1 MSNPDPA
8 LSLSSQL
15 EKSEKPDSSSSPP
28 EDELPPPPPPQFS
41 SSSGEPSPDIPPPP
55 SADSPS
61 NEPPPP
67 PPLPSL
73 PASASASESSPLSS
87 GVSIGVGDIIQII
100 APTNSSINDQ
110 IYLIIYADQNK
121 LKLINA
127 ATTTSLLLTIG
138 PNGGFTDE
146 SITSIYILDRPEFPG
161 YARQNGLTVGKW
173 INISF
178 GGDLPT
184 IITGQITDLEED
196 MIEVKT
202 YPGDQIFYLDF
213 GYKGIPENIPIEHIE
228 IRSPPSKV
236 DEASELSATA
246 AAAKS
251 AKFDAQVLRSVDEDA
266 AQGIEPISLSKSRGA
281 VGSEDEDVAAKVP
294 VEEMKSMLQ
303 EILIDADSIK
313 FGDDLAPIIQV
324 VELPEEQKRYSI
336 EKQTS
341 DLLNELVSEVPNEKR
356 TKAVLNNIHSLI
368 ERFCQLRDEYSIFDA
383 NGNAAPRPYNTEN
396 YKPLAKVLM
405 SLNQK
410 LFWIMPIAKNIR
422 KFYNVES
429 VPASDQTDFTLSTID
444 ESIDTFNAIEQDYS
458 SSKETF
464 KAYMSKINDYIT
476 PFQPADGPILQSV
489 QTNIAA
495 VLDNLGNFYSSI
507 VKRDAIKR
515 SRFIIQTYNLGL
527 SNINIKKSKS
537 FGKRN
542 YDVVETVSLTQPDE
556 VNIQSFVTLP
566 EPAIVFSNISLPE
579 TSIISRANMNMNFI
593 QYWNLLRKNTSVTQK
608 TIELEERETRSQ
620 YSDTEMAQFASSF
633 MTFVSSQELDS
644 REKYNKFIQ
653 MFVPTTD
660 LLFDVMNKYV
670 TGDITLTNYVSV
682 LQPFMVY
689 VRDLDTKQYNLI
701 VSMIEQNILSYKA
714 KLVQA
719 AKEYAILSSKK
730 YASKCAAASTL
741 YNLLTDSKQVKYDAD
756 ILGIYGLSPENFKG
770 AGAGGGGGSVSDAP
784 QSEKPV
790 TLSTTEDLDFEADL
804 DKFTERPDQ
813 RAIAKAAKY
822 VETANKMPIDTES
835 IADLT
840 SVYNQM
846 KRKYPKDFEE
856 INKQYPDKS
865 YLVKTNVIAPVI
877 VTMRR
882 YMEESRRAKMT
893 ERRGAPLSSSVG
905 FGDDKVFPNV
915 ALSNE
920 EILYRLI
927 CVDNARLYMNTLAV
941 INEDLI
947 TPFDFDQLYAQETDK
962 FEEKVKAG
970 HEKNTC
976 KNFVLAKKYTDK
988 SDLQEEEG
996 EEVFYDKLY
1005 DFTDYPFL
1013 EKFAKERAEYSEA
1026 DFESFLMSRYMKKTK
1041 LPINDARSEIRDMMR
1056 GRRAVQD
1063 GQYAVLVIEDEE
1075 SGGGGGAFG
1084 GQGAE
1089 AGEAAHDGVR
1099 YEYYIRDKGKWVKDD
1114 TIPSSVSMYDTA
1126 YFCNV
1131 KDDCFSINKKCL
1143 NPDLAAD
1150 TLKDQIVKQMYDEF
1164 DSRVHESKKLILETV
1179 FRKYKYSLDTIAK
1192 LQSIRKYNI
1201 YKYND
1206 FHYLTGIDL
1215 DRTSN
1220 MPISPYARIF
1230 DLVLGQTD
1238 YVKRQKN
1245 IMRFIQRFT
1254 RKAIEISTQMPH
1266 SIEIESPYWL
1276 YCRDTNTKLVPSFFE
1291 TIASTFLNQ
1300 GDVQMAIDTICK
1312 ERGSISEDGEAWTD
1326 KHSGYVIKN
1335 IDLDNDEGYDAAG
1348 YKLQTR
1354 DVIQSSLSESLIQS
1368 IQDRKI
1374 VTFTNPDSQMMS
1386 NVVTTMAKYMGIDL
1400 ETKRLF
1406 IVENATK
1413 FICSSVFPT
1422 EASYNAGSKKTKTY
1436 REYKLLTILMVTLSY
1451 IAVTIQTSIPS
1462 IKTSKTFPGCL
1473 RSFVG
1478 YPLDGEGDY
1487 SLLKYIS
1494 CIAIKI
1500 SSGIEP
1506 WNTIQKIKKEQTL
1519 IDQMKTFMDKFVIT
1533 NATIQMKLEEKK
1545 EYNKLYAAEELPAE
1559 HDIKRWINFL
1569 PPLSRIKMT
1578 TPQALSPTFKQ
1589 ILNEEFSKGQKTQ
1602 YDKISTIRSKIIHF
1616 SFAIQVMI
1624 QDVVSKEKLIMT
1636 NGANEPFVENA
1647 CCNPEGS
1654 INTVRF
1660 FVEHE
1665 SNISNYN
1672 RMVEEL
1678 RNTMSDIIAQQKS
1691 VSLLDPKNTRPKY
1704 PEIPEGFDETTIY
1717 LAFITYCKFN
1727 NDTLPIPENIQHLCH
1742 QKPSERIYNPEEESL
1757 RNKIDK
1763 LKSTGE
1769 YNYTSEALEA
1779 LLQVVNRE
1787 HIIPFDFEVKNVSYI
1802 QQLRDLITSWE
1813 EHKTPENLEI
1823 PEPLVVRLK
1832 AVMDTFDIEITE
1844 DTQELRDL
1852 KNYLAERNSEIV
1864 ETVLNF
1870 INDNKR
1876 INSKTQQ
1883 RYKSFLLNA
1892 ASFKAVGDG
1901 IMCPRKDTATYKG
1914 MEYVVT
1920 QIRNLVDVFP
1930 NIMLNNIDYNK
1941 IAVSKHWG
1949 LSKFHV
1955 KDIQEIVK
1963 RYYSRIDKFFK
1974 DKDSILRG
1982 LLTQVK
1988 DTMGKWLIFASHT
2001 PLLARVIPFIDIEGS
2016 DDELMVIE
2024 GEQDVAEFFQEVDVS
2039 SKQRSKHSKS
2049 RGEEAQRERRAAM
2062 AKRSAASAAASS
2074 RLNEREERVKVG
2086 EGFYSVFNDD
2096 LIRHLFTYYLLN
2108 VILKYVTVARTPI
2121 MNVQEQ
2127 GLPEDLE
2134 SELTSVLQAQ
2144 SEQNG
2149 VSAVSELRI
2158 MSEES
2163 VELKQKVAEL
2173 LIAFLDTMIV
2183 DKNAI
2188 NVNRRDIKED
2198 ITQSKD
2204 KEKDIITR
2212 DLREMQKDEREM
2224 ENIKKNLRIGDWNVG
2239 GTKGLRFYVPETY
2252 DQDREVMEAEFR
2264 REEEKVR
2271 LDNRL
2276 KADKVTMRMRDIYTT
2291 EEQETQH
2298 EAALIGAELDDD
2310 YDLQGDDDD
2319 YGGGGGGGADGDDG
2333 EFNQRGGDVD
2343 E

>member
-1 MSNPDPA
+1 MSTQEPA
-8 LSLSSQL
+8 LSPSLQL
-15 EKSEKPDSSSSPP
+15 EKSEKPNSLSSSP

-41 SSSGEPSPDIPPPP
+41 SSSGESSPDIPPPP
-55 SADSPS
+55 PSSNYMS
-61 NEPPPP
+61 NEPSYIPPP
-67 PPLPSL
+67 PQ
-73 PASASASESSPLSS
+73 ASVSDSSSLSS
-87 GVSIGVGDIIQII
+87 FSSSVSIGVGDIIQII
-100 APTNSSINDQ
+100 APTNSTINDQ
-110 IYLIIYADQNK
+110 IYLIIYADQTK

-127 ATTTSLLLTIG
+127 ATTTSLVLTIG

-161 YARQNGLTVGKW
+161 YAKQNGLTVGKW

-178 GGDLPT
+178 SGDLPT

-213 GYKGIPENIPIEHIE
+213 AYKGIPENIPIEYIE

-236 DEASELSATA
+236 EEASIAT
-246 AAAKS
+246 KS
-251 AKFDAQVLRSVDEDA
+251 ANLDKRVLRSVDEDA
-266 AQGIEPISLSKSRGA
+266 AQGVEPISISKSRGA
-281 VGSEDEDVAAKVP
+281 VVSEDEDIVAKVP
-294 VEEMKSMLQ
+294 VEEMKSMLN

-368 ERFCQLRDEYSIFDA
+368 ERFCQLRDEFSIFDA
-383 NGNAAPRPYNTEN
+383 NGNATPRPYNTEN
-396 YKPLAKVLM
+396 HKPLAKALM

-429 VPASDQTDFTLSTID
+429 VPSGDQTDFTLSTID
-444 ESIDTFNAIEQDYS
+444 ESIDTFNTIEQDYS
-458 SSKETF
+458 SSRETF
-464 KAYMSKINDYIT
+464 KAYMSKISDYIT
-476 PFQPADGPILQSV
+476 PFQNADGPIIQSV
-489 QTNIAA
+489 QTNLAA

-527 SNINIKKSKS
+527 SNIRIKKLKS

-579 TSIISRANMNMNFI
+579 TSIISRANMNKNFI
-593 QYWNLLRKNTSVTQK
+593 QYWNLLRKNTSITQK
-608 TIELEERETRSQ
+608 TIELEERETTSQ
-620 YSDTEMAQFASSF
+620 YSDTDMAQFASSF
-633 MTFVSSQELDS
+633 MTFISSQELDS

-653 MFVPTTD
+653 MFVPTTN

-689 VRDLDTKQYNLI
+689 VRDLDAKQYNLI
-701 VSMIEQNILSYKA
+701 VSMIEQNVLNYKA

-730 YASKCAAASTL
+730 YASKCAAASAL
-741 YNLLTDSKQVKYDAD
+741 YNLLSDSKQVKYDTD
-756 ILGIYGLSPENFKG
+756 ILGIYGMSPENFKG
-770 AGAGGGGGSVSDAP
+770 AESSGGGGGVSDTL
-784 QSEKPV
+784 QSKKPI
-790 TLSTTEDLDFEADL
+790 TLSSMEDLDFEADL
-804 DKFTERPDQ
+804 DNFTERPEQ
-813 RAIAKAAKY
+813 RAIAKATKY

-835 IADLT
+835 MADLT
-840 SVYNQM
+840 SVYNIIKQ
-846 KRKYPKDFEE
+846 KYPKDFEE
-856 INKQYPDKS
+856 INKEYPDKA
-865 YLVKTNVIAPVI
+865 YLLKTNVIAPVI
-877 VTMRR
+877 TAMHS
-882 YMEESRRAKMT
+882 YMEESRRSKIT

-947 TPFDFDQLYAQETDK
+947 TPFDFDQLYAQETEK
-962 FEEKVKAG
+962 FDEKIKAG
-970 HEKNTC
+970 NEKNTC
-976 KNFVLAKKYTDK
+976 KNFVLTKKYTDK
-988 SDLQEEEG
+988 SDLQEDEG
-996 EEVFYDKLY
+996 EEIFYDKLY

-1013 EKFAKERAEYSEA
+1013 NKFEKERAEYSEA

-1041 LPINDARSEIRDMMR
+1041 LPINDARSEVRDMMR

-1075 SGGGGGAFG
+1075 SGGGGGGAFG

-1089 AGEAAHDGVR
+1089 EGEAAHDGVR

-1131 KDDCFSINKKCL
+1131 KNDCFSINKKCL

-1164 DSRVHESKKLILETV
+1164 DSRVHETKKLILETV
-1179 FRKYKYSLDTIAK
+1179 YRKYKYTLDTIEK
-1192 LQSIRKYNI
+1192 LRNIQKYNI

-1206 FHYLTGIDL
+1206 FQYLTGIDI

-1220 MPISPYARIF
+1220 MPVSPYARIF
-1230 DLVLGQTD
+1230 DLILGQTD

-1245 IMRFIQRFT
+1245 VMRFIQRFT
-1254 RKAIEISTQMPH
+1254 RKAIEVSTQMPH

-1276 YCRDTNTKLVPSFFE
+1276 YCKDTNTKLVPSFFE

-1312 ERGSISEDGEAWTD
+1312 DRGSISEDGEAWTD
-1326 KHSGYVIKN
+1326 KHSGYVIKY
-1335 IDLDNDEGYDAAG
+1335 IDLDTEEGYDAAG

-1374 VTFTNPDSQMMS
+1374 ATFTNPDSQMMS

-1422 EASYNAGSKKTKTY
+1422 EASYNAGGKRTKTY
-1436 REYKLLTILMVTLSY
+1436 REYKLLSILMVTLSY

-1462 IKTSKTFPGCL
+1462 IKTRKTFPGCL

-1506 WNTIQKIKKEQTL
+1506 WNTIQKIKKEQTV

-1533 NATIQMKLEEKK
+1533 NATIQTKLEEKR
-1545 EYNKLYAAEELPAE
+1545 EYNKLYAAEELPVE

-1569 PPLSRIKMT
+1569 PPLSKIKIT
-1578 TPQALSPTFKQ
+1578 TPESLSPNFQRTLK
-1589 ILNEEFSKGQKTQ
+1589 EEFSKGQKMQ
-1602 YDKISTIRSKIIHF
+1602 YDKISAIRSKIIHF
-1616 SFAIQVMI
+1616 SFAIQVLI

-1654 INTVRF
+1654 INTVRY
-1660 FVEHE
+1660 FVEHDA
-1665 SNISNYN
+1665 NISNYN
-1672 RMVEEL
+1672 KIVKDL
-1678 RNTMSDIIAQQKS
+1678 CDHIHDIISLQKS
-1691 VSLLDPKNTRPKY
+1691 VSLLDPKNTRTKY

-1727 NDTLPIPENIQHLCH
+1727 NDTIPIPENIQHLCH
-1742 QKPSERIYNPEEESL
+1742 QKPSERIYNPDEESL
-1757 RNKIDK
+1757 RSKIEK

-1769 YNYTSEALEA
+1769 YNYTNEALEA
-1779 LLQVVNRE
+1779 LLQIVNHE
-1787 HIIPFDFEVKNVSYI
+1787 HIIPFDFELKNVSYI

-1823 PEPLVVRLK
+1823 PESLVLRLK

-1844 DTQELRDL
+1844 DTEELRDL

-1876 INSKTQQ
+1876 INSRTQQ

-1901 IMCPRKDTATYKG
+1901 ILCPRKDTSTYKG

-1941 IAVSKHWG
+1941 IAISKHWG
-1949 LSKFHV
+1949 LSKYHV

-2024 GEQDVAEFFQEVDVS
+2024 GEQDVAEFFQDVDIS
-2039 SKQRSKHSKS
+2039 GKQRSKQSKR

-2062 AKRSAASAAASS
+2062 AQRSVAEAAAAASS
-2074 RLNEREERVKVG
+2074 RINEREERIKVG

-2096 LIRHLFTYYLLN
+2096 LIRYLFTYYLLN
-2108 VILKYVTVARTPI
+2108 VILKYVTIARTPI

-2127 GLPEDLE
+2127 GLPEELE

-2149 VSAVSELRI
+2149 VSVVSELRI

-2188 NVNRRDIKED
+2188 NVHRRDIKED

-2224 ENIKKNLRIGDWNVG
+2224 ENIKKNLRLGDWNVG
-2239 GTKGLRFYVPETY
+2239 GTKGLRFYVPATY
-2252 DQDREVMEAEFR
+2252 EEEREAMEAEFK
-2264 REEEKVR
+2264 REEDKSR
-2271 LDNRL
+2271 LDKRI
-2276 KADKVTMRMRDIYTT
+2276 KADKVTQRMRDIYAT
-2291 EEQETQH
+2291 EEE
-2298 EAALIGAELDDD
+2298 EAHHDAAFIDAELDDD
-2310 YDLQGDDDD
+2310 YNRQGNDDEYGGDGGDDN
-2319 YGGGGGGGADGDDG
+2319 G
-2333 EFNQRGGDVD
+2333 EYDQRGGDVD

>member
-1 MSNPDPA
+1 MSNQEPA
-8 LSLSSQL
+8 LSPSLQIQSLQQS
-15 EKSEKPDSSSSPP
+15 DNTNSSSIP
-28 EDELPPPPPPQFS
+28 EDELPPPPY
-41 SSSGEPSPDIPPPP
+41 ESPDDLL
-55 SADSPS
+55 A
-61 NEPPPP
+61 PP
-67 PPLPSL
+67 PPLPL
-73 PASASASESSPLSS
+73 PDIAAAVASSSSPS
-87 GVSIGVGDIIQII
+87 GVSIGLGDIIQII
-100 APTNSSINDQ
+100 APTNSTINDQ

-121 LKLINA
+121 IKLINA
-127 ATTTSLLLTIG
+127 STSTRLVLTIA

-146 SITSIYILDRPEFPG
+146 SITSIYILDRPQFPG
-161 YARQNGLTVGKW
+161 YARQNDLTVGKW

-184 IITGQITDLEED
+184 IITGLITDLEED

-213 GYKGIPENIPIEHIE
+213 AYKGIPENIPIERIE

-236 DEASELSATA
+236 EEARLSAV
-246 AAAKS
+246 S
-251 AKFDAQVLRSVDEDA
+251 AKGPNIGAQVALSVDEDV
-266 AQGIEPISLSKSRGA
+266 AQGFEPISIGKSRSVA
-281 VGSEDEDVAAKVP
+281 GSEEEDIASKVP

-303 EILIDADSIK
+303 EILIDADSIQ
-313 FGDDLAPIIQV
+313 FGDDLAPIVQV

-356 TKAVLNNIHSLI
+356 TKSVLNNIHSLI
-368 ERFCQLRDEYSIFDA
+368 ERFCQLREEFSIFDA
-383 NGNAAPRPYNTEN
+383 NGNAAARPYNTEH
-396 YKPLAKVLM
+396 YKPLAKTLM

-410 LFWIMPIAKNIR
+410 LFWIMPIAKDVR

-429 VPASDQTDFTLSTID
+429 VPAGDQSDFTLSTID
-444 ESIDTFNAIEQDYS
+444 ETIDSFNTIEQDYS
-458 SSKETF
+458 SGKETF
-464 KAYMSKINDYIT
+464 KTYMSKISDYIT
-476 PFQPADGPILQSV
+476 PFQNTDGPVIQSV
-489 QTNIAA
+489 ETNIAA

-527 SNINIKKSKS
+527 SNIRIKKSKS

-542 YDVVETVSLTQPDE
+542 YDVVETAPLTQADE
-556 VNIQSFVTLP
+556 INIQSFITLP

-579 TSIISRANMNMNFI
+579 TSIISRANMNKNFI
-593 QYWNLLRKNTSVTQK
+593 QYWSLLRKNTSITQK
-608 TIELEERETRSQ
+608 TIELEERETTSQ
-620 YSDTEMAQFASSF
+620 YSDTDMAQFTSSF
-633 MTFVSSQELDS
+633 MSFMSSQELDS

-653 MFVPTTD
+653 MFVPTTE
-660 LLFDVMNKYV
+660 LLFDIMNKYV

-701 VSMIEQNILSYKA
+701 VSMIEQNILNYKA
-714 KLVQA
+714 KLIQS

-730 YASKCAAASTL
+730 YASRSAAASAL
-741 YNLLTDSKQVKYDAD
+741 YSLLSDSKQVKFDAD
-756 ILGIYGLSPENFKG
+756 ILNIYGLSPENFMG
-770 AGAGGGGGSVSDAP
+770 AGSGSGSGGAEAGSGAP
-784 QSEKPV
+784 QSAKPV
-790 TLSTTEDLDFEADL
+790 TFGSSVDLDFELEL
-804 DKFTERPDQ
+804 DNFTDNPQQ
-813 RAIAKAAKY
+813 RAIAKSAKY
-822 VETANKMPIDTES
+822 VEASNKMPIDTES
-835 IADLT
+835 IADLS
-840 SVYNQM
+840 SVYTELR
-846 KRKYPKDFEE
+846 RKYPDEFEE
-856 INKQYPDKS
+856 INKKYPERS
-865 YLVKTNVIAPVI
+865 YLVKTNEIAPVI
-877 VTMRR
+877 TSMHAH
-882 YMEESRRAKMT
+882 MEKLRGQRVGQQ
-893 ERRGAPLSSSVG
+893 RGAPSSSSVG
-905 FGDDKVFPNV
+905 FGADKVFPNV

-927 CVDNARLYMNTLAV
+927 CVDNARLYMNTLAL

-962 FEEKVKAG
+962 FEEKMKAG
-970 HEKNTC
+970 HESNTC

-988 SDLQEEEG
+988 SDLQEDEG

-1013 EKFAKERAEYSEA
+1013 KKFEKERAEYNEA
-1026 DFESFLMSRYMKKTK
+1026 DFETFLMSRYMKKTK
-1041 LPINDARSEIRDMMR
+1041 LPMNDARSEIRDMMR

-1063 GQYAVLVIEDEE
+1063 GQYAVLMIDDEE
-1075 SGGGGGAFG
+1075 SGGGGAVS

-1089 AGEAAHDGVR
+1089 AGEPAHDGVR

-1131 KDDCFSINKKCL
+1131 KNDCFSINKKCL
-1143 NPDLAAD
+1143 NPELAND

-1164 DSRVHESKKLILETV
+1164 DSRIHETKKLILDNV
-1179 FRKYKYSLDTIAK
+1179 YRKYNYSIDTIAK
-1192 LQSIRKYNI
+1192 LQSVQKYNI

-1206 FHYLTGIDL
+1206 FQYLTGIDI
-1215 DRTSN
+1215 DRSSN
-1220 MPISPYARIF
+1220 QPVSPYASIF
-1230 DLVLGQTD
+1230 DLILGQTD

-1254 RKAIEISTQMPH
+1254 RKAIDVSTQMPH

-1276 YCRDTNTKLVPSFFE
+1276 YCKDTNTKLVPSFFE
-1291 TIASTFLNQ
+1291 TIASVFLNQ

-1335 IDLDNDEGYDAAG
+1335 IDLDTEEGYDEAG

-1354 DVIQSSLSESLIQS
+1354 DVIESSLSDSLIQS
-1368 IQDRKI
+1368 IQERKI
-1374 VTFTNPDSQMMS
+1374 QTFKNPDAQMMS
-1386 NVVTTMAKYMGIDL
+1386 NVITTMAKYMGIDL
-1400 ETKRLF
+1400 EAQRVF
-1406 IVENATK
+1406 IVENATR
-1413 FICSSVFPT
+1413 FILSSAFPT
-1422 EASYNAGSKKTKTY
+1422 EASYNSGAKKSKTY
-1436 REYKLLTILMVTLSY
+1436 KEYKLLTILMVTLSY
-1451 IAVTIQTSIPS
+1451 LAVTIQTSIPP
-1462 IKTSKTFPGCL
+1462 IKTRKTFPGCL

-1519 IDQMKTFMDKFVIT
+1519 IDQMKGFMDRYVLT
-1533 NATIQMKLEEKK
+1533 SATIKTRLAEKI
-1545 EYNKLYAAEELPAE
+1545 EYNKLYAVEELPAE

-1569 PPLSRIKMT
+1569 PPLSRIKIA
-1578 TPQALSPTFKQ
+1578 TPEALSPSFTQ
-1589 ILNEEFSKGQKTQ
+1589 ILQEEMSKGQKTQ
-1602 YDKISTIRSKIIHF
+1602 YDRISAIRSKIIHF

-1624 QDVVSKEKLIMT
+1624 QDVVSKEKLILT

-1654 INTVRF
+1654 INTVRY
-1660 FVEHE
+1660 FVQ
-1665 SNISNYN
+1665 SDANISNYN
-1672 RMVEEL
+1672 TMVNNL
-1678 RNTMSDIIAQQKS
+1678 RDVMQDIIALQKS
-1691 VSLLDPKNTRPKY
+1691 VSLLDPENTRTKY
-1704 PEIPEGFDETTIY
+1704 PEIPKEFDETTIY

-1727 NDTLPIPENIQHLCH
+1727 NDTVPIPENIQHLCH
-1742 QKPSERIYNPEEESL
+1742 QKPAERIYNPADESL
-1757 RNKIDK
+1757 RSRIEK

-1769 YNYTSEALEA
+1769 YNYTNEALDA
-1779 LLQVVNRE
+1779 LLQIVNRE
-1787 HIIPFDFEVKNVSYI
+1787 HIIPFDFEVKSISYI

-1813 EHKTPENLEI
+1813 QHKTPENLEI
-1823 PEPLVVRLK
+1823 PELLIAKLK
-1832 AVMDTFDIEITE
+1832 NVMDTYDIEITE
-1844 DTQELRDL
+1844 DTDELREL
-1852 KNYLAERNSEIV
+1852 KNYLAETNSAIV
-1864 ETVLNF
+1864 DVIINF

-1876 INSKTQQ
+1876 INQKTQQ
-1883 RYKSFLLNA
+1883 RYRSFLLNA
-1892 ASFKAVGDG
+1892 SSFKAVGDG

-1920 QIRNLVDVFP
+1920 EIRNLVDVFP
-1930 NIMLNNIDYNK
+1930 NILMNNIDYKK
-1941 IAVSKHWG
+1941 ISVSKHWG
-1949 LSKFHV
+1949 LSKNHS

-1963 RYYSRIDKFFK
+1963 KYYSKLDKFSK
-1974 DKDSILRG
+1974 DGDSVLRG
-1982 LLTQVK
+1982 LLKNVK
-1988 DTMGKWLIFASHT
+1988 ETTGKWLVFASHT
-2001 PLLARVIPFIDIEGS
+2001 PLLARVIEFIDIEGENE
-2016 DDELMVIE
+2016 DVMVIE
-2024 GEQDVAEFFQEVDVS
+2024 GSDDVASFFETTDVS
-2039 SKQRSKHSKS
+2039 GKQRSKIS
-2049 RGEEAQRERRAAM
+2049 RRRDEEAERERKAATQ
-2062 AKRSAASAAASS
+2062 RSSAAAAAEGSS
-2074 RLNEREERVKVG
+2074 RGKYRDERVKVS

-2096 LIRHLFTYYLLN
+2096 LIRHLFNHYLLN
-2108 VILKYVTVARTPI
+2108 VILKYVTIARTPV
-2121 MNVQEQ
+2121 MNVQETR
-2127 GLPEDLE
+2127 LPEGAE

-2149 VSAVSELRI
+2149 VSTVSELKI
-2158 MSEES
+2158 MTEES
-2163 VELKQKVAEL
+2163 VELKREVADL
-2173 LIAFLDTMIV
+2173 LIAFIDTMIT

-2188 NVNRRDIKED
+2188 NVNKRDIKED

-2212 DLREMQKDEREM
+2212 DLREMNKDEREM
-2224 ENIKKNLRIGDWNVG
+2224 ENIRKNLRIGDWNVG

-2252 DQDREVMEAEFR
+2252 DQDREAMEAEFR
-2264 REEEKVR
+2264 REEDKMR

-2276 KADKVTMRMRDIYTT
+2276 KADKVTMRMRDIYAT
-2291 EEQETQH
+2291 EEEETQH
-2298 EAALIGAELDDD
+2298 EAALISAELDDD
-2310 YDLQGDDDD
+2310 YDRQGDADD
-2319 YGGGGGGGADGDDG
+2319 YGGDGGDDDG
-2333 EFNQRGGDVD
+2333 EYNQRGGDVD